1 MTAPVLDVEGLVKH
15 FDVSRQVKVHAVNG
29 VSFSIREGE
38 TLGVVGESGSGKST
52 IGRSVIRL
60 LAPTGGTIRFR
71 GRDITHLPESA
82 CRPLRAEMQM
92 VFQDPWSALNPRI
105 RIGDLIAEPLKLH
118 TKLSAAERRDRA
130 EALAIRVRLTPEL
143 LTRFPAELSG
153 GQLQR
158 VCIARAIAT
167 SPKLIVLD
175 EPTSSLDL
183 SVRAGILDLLAEL
196 KAETGAAMMF
206 ISHDLGTV
214 KLISDRILVLYL
226 GSVVEYAPT
235 AQVFA
240 DAAHPYSQALMS
252 AHLPADPDAVL
263 KRHVLQGE
271 IPSPINLPP
280 GCHFASRC
288 PVAVPRCRVET
299 PRLDAVA
306 GDAAHQAACLRIAE
320 GANRIPALEDAH
332 G

>member
-1 MTAPVLDVEGLVKH
+1 MTAPVLEVQGLVKH

-60 LAPTGGTIRFR
+60 LAPTGGSIRFR
-71 GRDITHLPESA
+71 GRDITNLPESA

-118 TKLSAAERRDRA
+118 TKLSAAERRDKA

-214 KLISDRILVLYL
+214 KLISDRILC
-226 GSVVEYAPT
+226 ST
-235 AQVFA
+235 S
-240 DAAHPYSQALMS
+240 AASWNTRPPRRS
-252 AHLPADPDAVL
+252 
-263 KRHVLQGE
+263 
-271 IPSPINLPP
+271 SPMP
-280 GCHFASRC
+280 
-288 PVAVPRCRVET
+288 
-299 PRLDAVA
+299 
-306 GDAAHQAACLRIAE
+306 
-320 GANRIPALEDAH
+320 RIPIPRR
-332 G
+332 

>member
-1 MTAPVLDVEGLVKH
+1 MSAPVLEVEGLVKH
-15 FDVSRQVKVHAVNG
+15 FTAGRGATVHAVNK
-29 VSFSIREGE
+29 VSFTIREGE

-52 IGRSVIRL
+52 IGRTVIRL
-60 LAPTGGTIRFR
+60 LQPTAGTIRFR
-71 GRDITHLPESA
+71 GRDITALPESA

-105 RIGDLIAEPLKLH
+105 RIGELIAEPLKLH
-118 TKLSAAERRDRA
+118 TKLSAAERRDQA
-130 EALAIRVRLTPEL
+130 EALARRVRLTGEL

-226 GSVVEYAPT
+226 GSVVEYAPA

-240 DAAHPYSQALMS
+240 DPVHPYAQALMS
-252 AHLPADPDAVL
+252 AHLPADPTAVL
-263 KRHVLQGE
+263 RRHVLEGE

-280 GCHFASRC
+280 GCSFASRC
-288 PVAVPRCRVET
+288 PVVVPRCRS
-299 PRLDAVA
+299 VA
-306 GDAAHQAACLRIAE
+306 PPLEEVQPGHLAACLRVAE
-320 GANRIPALEDAH
+320 GGNRIPALEER
-332 G
+332 

>member
-1 MTAPVLDVEGLVKH
+1 MTAPVLEVQGLVKH

-60 LAPTGGTIRFR
+60 LAPTGGSIRFR
-71 GRDITHLPESA
+71 GRDITNLPESA

-118 TKLSAAERRDRA
+118 TKLSAAERRDKA

-183 SVRAGILDLLAEL
+183 SVRAGILQLLDEL
-196 KAETGAAMMF
+196 QRETGIAMLF
-206 ISHDLGTV
+206 ISHDLETV
-214 KLISDRILVLYL
+214 RLVSHRVIVLYL
-226 GSVVEYAPT
+226 GRIAEQGPAGRLFDTP
-235 AQVFA
+235 
-240 DAAHPYSQALMS
+240 AHPYTQTLLS
-252 AHLPADPDAVL
+252 AHLPPDPAVKL
-263 KRHVLQGE
+263 RRHEVVGE

-280 GCHFASRC
+280 GCFFAGRC
-288 PVAVPRCRVET
+288 PLVLPACTSAPPSPVI
-299 PRLDAVA
+299 LDGGHSAS
-306 GDAAHQAACLRIAE
+306 CLRIADGTNILDPVE
-320 GANRIPALEDAH
+320 ERA
-332 G
+332 